1 MKSGAKMDLTMK
13 QIKMFFQERSLE
25 GIKPGLKRMKQLLS
39 FVDNPE
45 KDVEFIHVTG
55 TNGKGSTVQYI
66 KQGLLANQ
74 INVGAFISPSIAG
87 LRGHIWKDNEY
98 ISEEEFTS
106 LFQEIYPKIVQMYKE
121 GKDRKSTRLN
131 SSHVASSY

>member
-74 INVGAFISPSIAG
+74 I
-87 LRGHIWKDNEY
+87 
-98 ISEEEFTS
+98 
-106 LFQEIYPKIVQMYKE
+106 
-121 GKDRKSTRLN
+121 KDRKSTRLN
-131 SSHVASSY
+131 SSHVAISYAVFCLKKKK